1 MKSTKSTKSAAAL
14 QRELCNLELMK
25 AVQLKKRYEQLFGEP
40 CHSCNKT
47 YLVRRI
53 AWRLQANAE
62 GGLSERAKRRIEE
75 LADDAEIRL
84 TPPKN
89 TKPKV
94 STVGS
99 KSPFLA
105 TGRDKRLP
113 APGNCIQRVYK
124 DRIIQVIVLADGF
137 EFDGKKYKSLSAIA
151 KSITGSHVNGFH
163 FFQLG
168 DAK

>member
-1 MKSTKSTKSAAAL
+1 MKSTNSAAAL

-25 AVQLKKRYEQLFGEP
+25 AGELAKRYQEIFGEP
-40 CHSCNKT
+40 CRSCNKT

-62 GGLSERAKRRIEE
+62 GGLSERARRRIEE

-89 TKPKV
+89 TKPTV
-94 STVGS
+94 STAGTNVLS
-99 KSPFLA
+99 A
-105 TGRDKRLP
+105 GRDKRLP
-113 APGNCIQRVYK
+113 PPGNCIQRVYK
-124 DRIIQVIVLADGF
+124 DKIIQVIVLDDGF
-137 EFDGKKYKSLSAIA
+137 ELDGNKYKTLSAIA
-151 KSITGSHVNGFH
+151 KFVTGSHVNGFH

-168 DAK
+168 SSK

>member
-1 MKSTKSTKSAAAL
+1 MMKVG
-14 QRELCNLELMK
+14 EL
-25 AVQLKKRYEQLFGEP
+25 ARRYAEIFREP
-40 CHSCNKT
+40 CRSCNKT
-47 YLVRRI
+47 YLMRRI

-94 STVGS
+94 STGVT
-99 KSPFLA
+99 KSADLS

-113 APGNCIQRVYK
+113 PPGLCIQRVYK
-124 DRIIQVIVLADGF
+124 DKIIQVIVLEDGF
-137 EFDGKKYKSLSAIA
+137 ELDGAKYKTLSAVA
-151 KSITGSHVNGFH
+151 KFVTGSHVNGFH

-168 DAK
+168 SSK

>member
-1 MKSTKSTKSAAAL
+1 MKVG
-14 QRELCNLELMK
+14 EL
-25 AVQLKKRYEQLFGEP
+25 ARRYAEIFREP
-40 CHSCNKT
+40 CRSCNKT
-47 YLVRRI
+47 YLMRRI

-89 TKPKV
+89 TKAKV
-94 STVGS
+94 STVGT
-99 KSPFLA
+99 KVLA
-105 TGRDKRLP
+105 PGRDKRLP
-113 APGNCIQRVYK
+113 PPGLCIQRVYK
-124 DRIIQVIVLADGF
+124 DKIIQVIVLIDGF
-137 EFDGKKYKSLSAIA
+137 EFDGKKYKTLSAIA

-168 DAK
+168 SSK

>member
-1 MKSTKSTKSAAAL
+1 MTSTKSAAAL

-25 AVQLKKRYEQLFGEP
+25 AVQLKKRYQQLFGEP

-62 GGLSERAKRRIEE
+62 GGLSERARRRIED

-89 TKPKV
+89 TKAKV
-94 STVGS
+94 STGGS
-99 KSPFLA
+99 KSPLLA

-137 EFDGKKYKSLSAIA
+137 EFDGKKYKTLSAIA

>member
-1 MKSTKSTKSAAAL
+1 MKSKKSAAAL

-25 AVQLKKRYEQLFGEP
+25 AVQLQKRYEQLFGEP
-40 CHSCNKT
+40 CRSCNKT

-53 AWRLQANAE
+53 AWRLQANAG

-94 STVGS
+94 STGGTKATDLS
-99 KSPFLA
+99 

-124 DRIIQVIVLADGF
+124 DKIIQVIVLEDGF
-137 EFDGKKYKSLSAIA
+137 EFDGTKYKTLSAIA

-168 DAK
+168 SSK

>member
-1 MKSTKSTKSAAAL
+1 MKSTKSAAAL
-14 QRELCNLELMK
+14 QRELCSLELMK

-40 CHSCNKT
+40 CRSCNKT

-84 TPPKN
+84 TPPSN
-89 TKPKV
+89 TRAKV
-94 STVGS
+94 STVRA
-99 KSPFLA
+99 KSPDLS

-124 DRIIQVIVLADGF
+124 DRIIQVIVLEEGF

-163 FFQLG
+163 FFHLG

>member
-25 AVQLKKRYEQLFGEP
+25 AVQLKKRYLQLFGEP

-53 AWRLQANAE
+53 AWRLQAMAE

-89 TKPKV
+89 TKAKV
-94 STVGS
+94 STVGA
-99 KSPFLA
+99 KSPDLT

>member
-1 MKSTKSTKSAAAL
+1 MKSTKSAAAL

-25 AVQLKKRYEQLFGEP
+25 IGQLKKRFEHLFGEP
-40 CHSCNKT
+40 CHSCNKI

-89 TKPKV
+89 TQPKV
-94 STVGS
+94 SIVGTKPPNLS
-99 KSPFLA
+99 

-124 DRIIQVIVLADGF
+124 GKIIQVIVLADGF
-137 EFDGKKYKSLSAIA
+137 EFDSHKYKTLSAIA

-163 FFQLG
+163 FFHLG

>member
-1 MKSTKSTKSAAAL
+1 MKSTKSAAAL
-14 QRELCNLELMK
+14 QREICSLELMK

-40 CHSCNKT
+40 CRSCNKT

-94 STVGS
+94 STGGTKTPDLS
-99 KSPFLA
+99 

-113 APGNCIQRVYK
+113 APGNCSQRVYK
-124 DRIIQVIVLADGF
+124 DRIIQVIVLEEGF
-137 EFDGKKYKSLSAIA
+137 EFDGTKYKTLSAIA

-168 DAK
+168 SSK

>member
-1 MKSTKSTKSAAAL
+1 MKSTKSAAAL
-14 QRELCNLELMK
+14 QRELCSLELMK
-25 AVQLKKRYEQLFGEP
+25 AVQLKMRYEQLFGEP
-40 CHSCNKT
+40 CRSCNKT

-89 TKPKV
+89 TKAKV
-94 STVGS
+94 STGGTKIADLS
-99 KSPFLA
+99 

-113 APGNCIQRVYK
+113 QPGNCIQRVYK
-124 DRIIQVIVLADGF
+124 DRIIQVIVQVDGF
-137 EFDGKKYKSLSAIA
+137 EFDGTKYKTLSAIA

-168 DAK
+168 SSK

>member
-1 MKSTKSTKSAAAL
+1 MKSTKSAAAL

-40 CHSCNKT
+40 CRSCNKT

-62 GGLSERAKRRIEE
+62 GGLTERAKRRIEE
-75 LADDAEIRL
+75 LADDAEVRL

-89 TKPKV
+89 RKTLMSNQPNDRKRITPAEL
-94 STVGS
+94 G
-99 KSPFLA
+99 P
-105 TGRDKRLP
+105 DKRLP
-113 APGNCIQRVYK
+113 PKGSCIQRAYK
-124 DRIIQVIVLADGF
+124 GKVLQVSVLEDGF
-137 EFDGKKYKSLSAIA
+137 ELDGKKYKTLSAIA
-151 KSITGSHVNGFH
+151 KDITGSHMNGFR
-163 FFQLG
+163 FFKLG

>member
-1 MKSTKSTKSAAAL
+1 MKKASNSLL

-25 AVQLKKRYEQLFGEP
+25 VGQLTKRYEQLIGEP
-40 CHSCNKT
+40 CRSRNKQ
-47 YLVRRI
+47 YIVRRI

-75 LADDAEIRL
+75 LADDAEIRV

-89 TKPKV
+89 LKPKV
-94 STVGS
+94 ATSGAKTSV
-99 KSPFLA
+99 LA
-105 TGRDKRLP
+105 TGRDTRLP
-113 APGNCIQRVYK
+113 PPGNLIQRVYK
-124 DRIIQVIVLADGF
+124 GNLVQVIVQADGF
-137 EFDGKKYKSLSAIA
+137 EFDGKKFKTLSSIA
-151 KSITGSHVNGFH
+151 KSVTGSHVNGFK

>member
-1 MKSTKSTKSAAAL
+1 MKSTKSAAAL

-40 CHSCNKT
+40 CRSCNKT

-53 AWRLQANAE
+53 AWPMQANAE

-89 TKPKV
+89 LKAKV
-94 STVGS
+94 STSGA
-99 KSPFLA
+99 KSPDLT

-124 DRIIQVIVLADGF
+124 EKIIQVIVLADGF

-151 KSITGSHVNGFH
+151 KSITGSHLNGFH

>member
-1 MKSTKSTKSAAAL
+1 MKSTKSAAAL

-25 AVQLKKRYEQLFGEP
+25 IGELTRRYQEIFGEP
-40 CHSCNKT
+40 CRSCNKT

-62 GGLSERAKRRIEE
+62 GGLSERARRRIEE

-89 TKPKV
+89 SESKV
-94 STVGS
+94 STVGTKTS
-99 KSPFLA
+99 VLNV
-105 TGRDKRLP
+105 GRDKRLP
-113 APGNCIQRVYK
+113 PPGNCIQRVYK

>member
-1 MKSTKSTKSAAAL
+1 MPNGKLNFTVVGKDFNSRSFTTASL
-14 QRELCNLELMK
+14 
-25 AVQLKKRYEQLFGEP
+25 
-40 CHSCNKT
+40 
-47 YLVRRI
+47 
-53 AWRLQANAE
+53 AWRLQATAE

-89 TKPKV
+89 SKSKV

-99 KSPFLA
+99 KSPDLS

-113 APGNCIQRVYK
+113 PPGLCIQRVYK
-124 DRIIQVIVLADGF
+124 DRVIQVIVLADGF
-137 EFDGKKYKSLSAIA
+137 ELDGKKYKSLSAIA
-151 KSITGSHVNGFH
+151 KSITGSQVNGFH

-168 DAK
+168 SSK